1 MEANLNLLIYVSVF
15 AIILAVIGYIAIF
28 VDLYSDRLR
37 SLWTRYM
44 DRGDKSLGRK
54 EKVIVEYE
62 APDVNDLPEITT
74 RHQDL
79 PPICGNT
86 TVQDLE
92 MEMKRMRNEQER
104 QKAASIEPEWTDE
117 GLKITVTQHDGSK
130 TLIEYDGETT
140 KEIEDDFGMD
150 FLSDKFKEGDKK
162 VANGEISCNLDNP
175 EDCINCGS

>member
-62 APDVNDLPEITT
+62 APDVNDLP
-74 RHQDL
+74 
-79 PPICGNT
+79 PICGNT

-92 MEMKRMRNEQER
+92 MEMKKMKNVQER

-117 GLKITVTQHDGSK
+117 GLKVTVTQQDGSK
-130 TLIEYDGETT
+130 VEIKYDEETT